1 MRLQLAHGSWLG
13 EELSLASAPL
23 AGWERAAALHGVS
36 EIHSSSKRLWGT
48 VQEQGC
54 ELGPTTLRSS
64 C

>member
-13 EELSLASAPL
+13 EELSLASAL
-23 AGWERAAALHGVS
+23 LEGWERAAALHGVS